1 MWIIFLFT
9 TTHLNFLTCLVQKHL
24 LKSSYFASSF
34 NWENWVFLMVT
45 NFMSFVSINFL
56 FRQPE
61 VDSEP
66 WFSPSSPF
74 SWPSAPASTT
84 SGSWGSS
91 APYSSPSFSLDRSF
105 RPRSC
110 PAKTTWRGRRSPSPL
125 RFDSDCVWM
134 NIRMWKSI

>member
-9 TTHLNFLTCLVQKHL
+9 TTHLNFLSLFGAKTFVKIQLFVSCFK
-24 LKSSYFASSF
+24 
-34 NWENWVFLMVT
+34 WENWVFLMVT

-66 WFSPSSPF
+66 WFSPSLPF